1 MIDKV
6 NFASCIQEMALLLG
20 VEASGEWQKAM
31 YKHIGN
37 YFDDNEFKLV
47 CHKIMANDELYGKMP
62 TVKDFLKY
70 AVKEEDVQIQKK
82 TDFLNKVS
90 NYLQLD
96 YVSHWDKEE
105 FNKDMT
111 DLEYRTLQSAGGI
124 SELWRRVHNL
134 DYPANIST
142 IRKELGD
149 FYDDNYT
156 SNDVKLALKRRESV
170 GSISDIAKQFLE
182 RK

>member
-1 MIDKV
+1 MDLLY
-6 NFASCIQEMALLLG
+6 NGCEM
-20 VEASGEWQKAM
+20 E
-31 YKHIGN
+31 
-37 YFDDNEFKLV
+37 
-47 CHKIMANDELYGKMP
+47 
-62 TVKDFLKY
+62 
-70 AVKEEDVQIQKK
+70 
-82 TDFLNKVS
+82 
-90 NYLQLD
+90 
-96 YVSHWDKEE
+96 
-105 FNKDMT
+105 NKDMT

-156 SNDVKLALKRRESV
+156 SNDVKIALKRRESV
-170 GSISDIAKQFLE
+170 GSIGDIAKQFLE